1 MAPIVKHR
9 IAAGVLVVHE
19 ERVLLV
25 RHRRD
30 GAYDFWVAPGGGAEP
45 GEDLLE
51 AARREAREETGIR
64 VEPLRIAYIEDL
76 VSEHIRELKVW
87 FTARYVAGDL
97 DATANEAVREHIV
110 DARFMTRAELAGKT
124 VYPSVLAGDFW
135 QDLAAGFP
143 QPRYLGLRS
152 MEF

>member
-25 RHRRD
+25 RHRRE

-45 GEDLLE
+45 GEDLLA

-76 VSEHIRELKVW
+76 VSDHIRELKVW
-87 FTARYVAGDL
+87 FFARYVAGEPARIAQLLRLVGGDA
-97 DATANEAVREHIV
+97 ATA
-110 DARFMTRAELAGKT
+110 
-124 VYPSVLAGDFW
+124 
-135 QDLAAGFP
+135 
-143 QPRYLGLRS
+143 
-152 MEF
+152 